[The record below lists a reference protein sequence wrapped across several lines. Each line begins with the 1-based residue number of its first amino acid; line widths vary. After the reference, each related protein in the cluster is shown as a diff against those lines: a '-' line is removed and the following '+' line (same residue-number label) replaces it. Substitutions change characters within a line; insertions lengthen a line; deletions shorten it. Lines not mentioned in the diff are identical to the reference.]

1 MGVFVIDRHE
11 LHMVLL
17 QHLPQ
22 LPEVRHAAGEP
33 VQSVDIQRGDAVSA
47 DILHQL
53 LEGGALGV
61 FAGVAGIL
69 VDPQLPTARR
79 AAAQV
84 DLSRDGQAVLFLHGL
99 AGVYRVCFHAVFSRW
114 AVRSARSFAMQAA

>member
-1 MGVFVIDRHE
+1 MVF
-11 LHMVLL
+11 L

-22 LPEVRHAAGEP
+22 LAEVRHAAGEP
-33 VQSVDIQRGDAVSA
+33 VQPVDVQRADSVGTDV
-47 DILHQL
+47 LHQL

-61 FAGVAGIL
+61 FAGVAGVL
-69 VDPQLPTARR
+69 VDPQLPTVSR

-99 AGVYRVCFHAVFSRW
+99 AGVYRVRLHAVFSRW
-114 AVRSARSFAMQAA
+114 AARSARSFAMQAA

>member
-1 MGVFVIDRHE
+1 MVF
-11 LHMVLL
+11 L

-22 LPEVRHAAGEP
+22 LAEVRHAAGEP
-33 VQSVDIQRGDAVSA
+33 VQPVDVQRSDAVGA
-47 DILHQL
+47 NVLHQL
-53 LEGGALGV
+53 LESGALGV
-61 FAGVAGIL
+61 LAGVTSVL
-69 VDPQLPTARR
+69 VDPQLPTARC